1 MALQRIDPE
10 DWRRFWKRQ
19 RRVERARL
27 RSMGGG
33 ILRPLLIAVA
43 AGLIV
48 AALAT
53 WLGLR

>member
-1 MALQRIDPE
+1 MGLATLLEAPE
-10 DWRRFWKRQ
+10 EHR
-19 RRVERARL
+19 EGRL
-27 RSMGGG
+27 RGADGG

-53 WLGLR
+53 WLGLH